1 MSVLRPGMPGP
12 TQPPVADEDSVE
24 EMGPLQTEH

>member
-1 MSVLRPGMPGP
+1 MPGP

-24 EMGPLQTEH
+24 ETGSLQTEHYIKLI